1 MLEKVLGYI
10 KKHDMLD
17 AGHRVVVGVSGGA
30 DSLALIHLL
39 EEMRSYIPMTLY
51 VAHVNHGLRGQA
63 AREDAN
69 FVKEF
74 ARELGLEFFL
84 KEARVS
90 DLSKKWGVSE
100 EQAGRRVRYEFFGEV
115 LDKVEG
121 HRIALAHHK
130 DDQAETILHNIIRG
144 TGLAGL
150 SGIRPIRDGH
160 VIRPLLEI
168 SRQEIVDYCHAKGLS
183 YRDDH
188 TNDETIY
195 TRNRIRHLV
204 IPMIEEDFNPNF
216 TNSLV
221 RMGEILRDE
230 EDFLLDY
237 TNKVFANIAVFT
249 NNKVKVLLSDFKECH
264 KAIQARLI
272 RHGLELLK
280 KDLMGIEH
288 VHIEGVLSMALNSHV
303 GATLDLPGG
312 YKARNDYKHLILYKA
327 PARTEEST
335 GPTPDF
341 QYELSIPG
349 EVLIPQLGIGLSVRE
364 APQSS
369 VLDKG
374 KRCIYIDADAV
385 GGQLLVRN
393 RRNGDRFKPLG
404 MTGSKKLKDFFIDN
418 KIPRDKRDS
427 IPLVV
432 DRNNIIWIA
441 EYQMS
446 DDYKISKKTR
456 KTLRLELIDL

>member
-1 MLEKVLGYI
+1 M
-10 KKHDMLD
+10 
-17 AGHRVVVGVSGGA
+17 
-30 DSLALIHLL
+30 
-39 EEMRSYIPMTLY
+39 
-51 VAHVNHGLRGQA
+51 
-63 AREDAN
+63 
-69 FVKEF
+69 
-74 ARELGLEFFL
+74 
-84 KEARVS
+84 
-90 DLSKKWGVSE
+90 
-100 EQAGRRVRYEFFGEV
+100 
-115 LDKVEG
+115 
-121 HRIALAHHK
+121 
-130 DDQAETILHNIIRG
+130 
-144 TGLAGL
+144 
-150 SGIRPIRDGH
+150 
-160 VIRPLLEI
+160 
-168 SRQEIVDYCHAKGLS
+168 
-183 YRDDH
+183 
-188 TNDETIY
+188 
-195 TRNRIRHLV
+195 
-204 IPMIEEDFNPNF
+204 
-216 TNSLV
+216 
-221 RMGEILRDE
+221 
-230 EDFLLDY
+230 
-237 TNKVFANIAVFT
+237 
-249 NNKVKVLLSDFKECH
+249 
-264 KAIQARLI
+264 
-272 RHGLELLK
+272 
-280 KDLMGIEH
+280 
-288 VHIEGVLSMALNSHV
+288 
-303 GATLDLPGG
+303 DLPGG